1 MFCLSSGRAWDY
13 SHHHHQLFLG
23 SSVHHRGK
31 AKNSNS
37 IGYRFWSLFWHT
49 HVTFVRHMTSRGHN
63 CAKWF
68 TGRDVLRG
76 LTWGASSFWRGSCIP
91 PDLVLPRFGT
101 DLCDLC
107 APGLLNGFIHLE
119 FSLLEPFIPRIHR
132 IAFVFLAKILLK
144 HFLAIDTYSPKL
156 RSIVFTLVDLAAL
169 SHRVTKLKFFRD
181 IRLFDMLSVWYPLEN
196 EHIIDEVIRYHK

>member
-1 MFCLSSGRAWDY
+1 MVPVLTYTCDICEAHDKQRSQLCQVIYGKRCTQRA
-13 SHHHHQLFLG
+13 HVRGMQLLEGFM
-23 SSVHHRGK
+23 HTTRPDA
-31 AKNSNS
+31 AK
-37 IGYRFWSLFWHT
+37 SL
-49 HVTFVRHMTSRGHN
+49 
-63 CAKWF
+63 
-68 TGRDVLRG
+68 
-76 LTWGASSFWRGSCIP
+76 
-91 PDLVLPRFGT
+91 GT

-107 APGLLNGFIHLE
+107 SPGLLNGFIHLE
-119 FSLLEPFIPRIHR
+119 FSLLQPFIPRIHR
-132 IAFVFLAKILLK
+132 IAFVFLAKILSK